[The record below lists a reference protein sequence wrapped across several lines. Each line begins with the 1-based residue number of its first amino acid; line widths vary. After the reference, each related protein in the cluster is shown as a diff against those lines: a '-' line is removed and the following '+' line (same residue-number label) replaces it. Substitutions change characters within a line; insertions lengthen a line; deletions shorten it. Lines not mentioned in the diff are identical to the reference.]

1 MLRLPSRPLFF
12 CCVAAVLLS
21 LIVTK
26 APAAVSDC
34 VDATCRI
41 STPDG
46 SRGTGCV
53 FEIGRGQVFVLTCA
67 HVVGRSTA
75 VQCEFWR
82 EGHQSQPLPGRVLAR
97 VEDDRCDAAV
107 IAVDESQFGGLLPRV
122 VPLAPRDYVP
132 RPGDTITS
140 VGCANG
146 AWSTGWKGHVLGDRG
161 GDLRFVPVPANG
173 RSGSA
178 LFDAAG
184 EKIVG
189 VIRART
195 IDNSEGIAVSLE
207 ELYRALGNKT
217 AWLPNAGT
225 QPPRQ
230 SVAGESAPVQ
240 CPGGTCPAPTPYLLP
255 YRYREQFR
263 NQPQQAPQQQVWPT
277 LPAQP
282 AAPPVDLGSTNQR
295 LDKLLDSQGKIAEL
309 LGDLRQAGAQLVPPP
324 AAGSSGAV
332 AEQAQESKIRQIA
345 EKVIGEPGTLLE
357 RIAAR
362 RAKVQ
367 AELGDGASEVD
378 IAKAYARDFAKEKL
392 SDGTLGLTAGKIL
405 GGALGFSG
413 PLALALGGGLWLL
426 SRRIGSK
433 VASGEPLLVQNL
445 VGQLSDKI
453 DALKG
458 RLGGTPPPA
467 STP

>member
-1 MLRLPSRPLFF
+1 MIHLPLRPILVW
-12 CCVAAVLLS
+12 CIAAVLLPWVAAEAS
-21 LIVTK
+21 
-26 APAAVSDC
+26 AAVSDC

-82 EGHQSQPLPGRVLAR
+82 EGHQSQPLPGRVIAR

-189 VIRART
+189 LIRART
-195 IDNSEGIAVSLE
+195 IDNSEGIAVTVQ
-207 ELYRALGNKT
+207 ELYRALGDKT
-217 AWLPNAGT
+217 AWLPGAGT
-225 QPPRQ
+225 QPPREAA
-230 SVAGESAPVQ
+230 SGGPAPVQ

-309 LGDLRQAGAQLVPPP
+309 LGELRQAGGQIVPPS
-324 AAGSSGAV
+324 AGPTSGAAV
-332 AEQAQESKIRQIA
+332 EQAQESKIRQIA
-345 EKVIGEPGTLLE
+345 EKVIGEPGTLVE

-392 SDGTLGLTAGKIL
+392 SDGTLGLTAGKII

-426 SRRIGSK
+426 SRRIGGK
-433 VASGEPLLVQNL
+433 LASGEPLLVQSL

-458 RLGGTPPPA
+458 RVSGTPPA

>member
-1 MLRLPSRPLFF
+1 MFHLPSRLFPLG
-12 CCVAAVLLS
+12 CIVVLLAW
-21 LIVTK
+21 T
-26 APAAVSDC
+26 AAAQAAISDC

-53 FEIGRGQVFVLTCA
+53 FEISGGRVFALTCA

-82 EGHQSQPLPGRVLAR
+82 EGHQSQPLPGRVVAR

-107 IAVDESQFGGLLPRV
+107 VVVDESLFGGLLPRV
-122 VPLAPRDYVP
+122 VPVAPRDYVL
-132 RPGDTITS
+132 RPGETITS

-146 AWSTGWKGHVLGDRG
+146 AWSTGWKGHVLGYRD
-161 GDLRFVPVPANG
+161 GDLRFVPTPANG

-189 VIRART
+189 IVRART
-195 IDNSEGIAVSLE
+195 VDNGEGIAVSLQ
-207 ELYRALGNKT
+207 ELYRALGDKT
-217 AWLPNAGT
+217 AWLPSAAAQLPRDAAAGD
-225 QPPRQ
+225 PF
-230 SVAGESAPVQ
+230 SVQ

-282 AAPPVDLGSTNQR
+282 AAPSVDLGSTNQR

-309 LGDLRQAGAQLVPPP
+309 LGELRQAGKPLASPSAD
-324 AAGSSGAV
+324 AASGAA

-345 EKVIGEPGTLLE
+345 EKVIGEPGTLLD

-367 AELGDGASEVD
+367 AELGEGAGEVD

-392 SDGTLGLTAGKIL
+392 SDGTLGLTAGKIV
-405 GGALGFSG
+405 GGALGLSG

-426 SRRIGSK
+426 SRRIGGK
-433 VASGEPLLVQNL
+433 LASGEPLLVQSI

-458 RLGGTPPPA
+458 RANGTTPPA
-467 STP
+467 STT